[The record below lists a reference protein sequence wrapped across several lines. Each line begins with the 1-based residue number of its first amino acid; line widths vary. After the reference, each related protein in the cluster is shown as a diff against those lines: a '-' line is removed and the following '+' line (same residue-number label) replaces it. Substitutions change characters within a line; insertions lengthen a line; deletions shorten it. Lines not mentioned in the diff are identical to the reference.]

1 MKIKEKTCYYY
12 RLYNLNIKS
21 DFYLSELS
29 HSEYESLNNIDVNI
43 ICGKCPESISNI
55 KVSNYY
61 YTVSDKEAI
70 FTTNECGKFYIKNG
84 DTIIIEPIAEPN
96 YQHLKSYLL
105 SRSFALLMFQ
115 RNTVALHGSTILFN
129 NKAYIFCGQSGAGK
143 STLSAGLTLKG
154 YDLFSDDLSVIDFD
168 SSNRPLIHCGFSH
181 NKLCEDTIKYFNISL
196 ENLIKVDNFANKY
209 ALPTSKTFSDC
220 TAEVAILIELSIN
233 YNNSNNDTS
242 VSLTEV
248 FGQEKLQTIFKNI
261 FRNQLLN
268 DVGLNPIYLKHCL
281 NLSKNIRVFKLKRPN
296 NLFTVD
302 EQIRLI
308 KKL

>member
-12 RLYNLNIKS
+12 RLYNLNIRS

-29 HSEYESLNNIDVNI
+29 HSEYQSFNNIDVNI

-84 DTIIIEPIAEPN
+84 DTIIIEPIEIPN

-105 SRSFALLMFQ
+105 SRSFAILLFQ
-115 RNTVALHGSTILFN
+115 RNTVALHGSSILFDD
-129 NKAYIFCGQSGAGK
+129 KAYIFCGQSGAGK

-308 KKL
+308 EKL

>member
-84 DTIIIEPIAEPN
+84 DTIIIEPIVEPD
-96 YQHLKSYLL
+96 YQHLKAYLL

-115 RNTVALHGSTILFN
+115 RNTVALHGSSILFDD
-129 NKAYIFCGQSGAGK
+129 KAYIFCGQSGAGK

-168 SSNRPLIHCGFSH
+168 NNKPLIHCGFSH
-181 NKLCEDTIKYFNISL
+181 NKLCEDTMKYFNISS

-220 TAEVAILIELSIN
+220 TAEVNVLIELSIN

-248 FGQEKLQTIFKNI
+248 FGQEKLQTVFRNI

-308 KKL
+308 EKL

>member
-29 HSEYESLNNIDVNI
+29 HSEYPGLNNIDVNI

-84 DTIIIEPIAEPN
+84 DTIIIEPIEIPN

-105 SRSFALLMFQ
+105 SRSFAILLFQ
-115 RNTVALHGSTILFN
+115 RNTVALHGSSILFDD
-129 NKAYIFCGQSGAGK
+129 KAYIFCGQSGAGK

-168 SSNRPLIHCGFSH
+168 NNKPLIHCGFSH
-181 NKLCEDTIKYFNISL
+181 NKLCEDTMKYFNISS

-220 TAEVAILIELSIN
+220 TAEVNVLIELSIN

>member
-12 RLYNLNIKS
+12 RLYNLNIRS

-29 HSEYESLNNIDVNI
+29 HSEYQSFNNIDVNI

-84 DTIIIEPIAEPN
+84 NTIIIEPIEEPN

-115 RNTVALHGSTILFN
+115 RNTVALHGSSILFN

-143 STLSAGLTLKG
+143 SSLSAGLTLKG
-154 YDLFSDDLSVIDFD
+154 YDLFSDDLSIIDFD
-168 SSNRPLIHCGFSH
+168 SINRPLIHCGFSH
-181 NKLCEDTIKYFNISL
+181 NKLCEDTIKHFNISL

-220 TAEVAILIELSIN
+220 TVEVAILIELSIN
-233 YNNSNNDTS
+233 YNNSNNYTS

-248 FGQEKLQTIFKNI
+248 FGQEKLQTVFRNI

-308 KKL
+308 EKL